1 MRTSSSRRRRS
12 SERSSSG
19 RNSRSALPFVSRPFF
34 DTTRVCVRVRRVRAS
49 QCQRALYFK
58 QNDAQKK
65 EDDAKLA
72 EVEKFIKSENA
83 VALPLPEK
91 GTRTHH
97 RTTRTPSHTTAHT
110 TARHD
115 TTRHD
120 TRHDTRHAY
129 ILRSALERN
138 RQTDRTE
145 EEELKARVREHAK
158 NLRAYWV
165 PGKAPSAEESLLP
178 KPSSKTHDPMSNDP
192 VRLKDLLPIEF
203 TPVQNV
209 NVREADKIG
218 RWMCPVCFTILS
230 NRYPHHRTRTPR
242 TAHLCHLNVRQHTR
256 ATFTRY

>member
-1 MRTSSSRRRRS
+1 MRSWPKWKSSSKAKTPSPCPSPKRVH
-12 SERSSSG
+12 
-19 RNSRSALPFVSRPFF
+19 APPH
-34 DTTRVCVRVRRVRAS
+34 DTHT
-49 QCQRALYFK
+49 
-58 QNDAQKK
+58 
-65 EDDAKLA
+65 
-72 EVEKFIKSENA
+72 
-83 VALPLPEK
+83 PPHT
-91 GTRTHH
+91 TRTHH
-97 RTTRTPSHTTAHT
+97 RTTRHAHT
-110 TARHD
+110 LA
-115 TTRHD
+115 
-120 TRHDTRHAY
+120 
-129 ILRSALERN
+129 SALERK

-230 NRYPHHRTRTPR
+230 NRYRSPPHTPH
-242 TAHLCHLNVRQHTR
+242 TPHVPPSCTPAHACDLHP
-256 ATFTRY
+256 RY